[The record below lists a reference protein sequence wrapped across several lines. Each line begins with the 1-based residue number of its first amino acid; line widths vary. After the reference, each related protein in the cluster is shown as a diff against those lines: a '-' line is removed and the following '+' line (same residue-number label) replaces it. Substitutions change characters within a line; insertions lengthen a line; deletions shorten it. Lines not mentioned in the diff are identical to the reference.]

1 MTSHRRPNIAD
12 WRAGLIVGAAL
23 GALILGAGGRLG
35 MRVIAIAQD
44 RAPAFSIDGSI
55 AVTLLGAGAG
65 AVVAVFFLLA
75 RTAFPTRRLGRVS
88 LFWALLA
95 WVVWR
100 GLNPVST
107 LNVAVFAPL
116 FLLHA
121 GLLTAWWC
129 RIRGSATGLSVPTI
143 QGGAPHGALHTH

>member
-1 MTSHRRPNIAD
+1 MTNHRRPSIAD
-12 WRAGLIVGAAL
+12 WRAGLLVGAAL

-44 RAPAFSIDGSI
+44 RAPSFSIDGSI

-75 RTAFPTRRLGRVS
+75 RAAFPTRRLGRVS
-88 LFWALLA
+88 LFWALVA

-100 GLNPVST
+100 GLNPVGT

-116 FLLHA
+116 FLLHG

-129 RIRGSATGLSVPTI
+129 RGRDEAVASETVAST
-143 QGGAPHGALHTH
+143 

>member
-1 MTSHRRPNIAD
+1 MTNHRRPNLAD
-12 WRAGLIVGAAL
+12 WRAGLMVGAAL
-23 GALILGAGGRLG
+23 GAMILGVGGRLG
-35 MRVIAIAQD
+35 MRVIAIAREQ
-44 RAPAFSIDGSI
+44 APAFSVEGSI

-95 WVVWR
+95 LVVWR

-116 FLLHA
+116 FLLHG

-129 RIRGSATGLSVPTI
+129 RIRR
-143 QGGAPHGALHTH
+143 GAAGPPAPA

>member
-1 MTSHRRPNIAD
+1 VRNINEERGMTNHRRPGIAD

-23 GALILGAGGRLG
+23 GAMILGIGSRLG
-35 MRVIAIAQD
+35 MRVIALAQD
-44 RAPAFSIDGSI
+44 RAPSFSIDGSI

-88 LFWALLA
+88 LFWALVAL
-95 WVVWR
+95 VVWR

-116 FLLHA
+116 FLLHG
-121 GLLTAWWC
+121 GLLTAYWC
-129 RIRGSATGLSVPTI
+129 RVRYGATRLSAP
-143 QGGAPHGALHTH
+143 A